1 MKKLLAMLAV
11 AFAAATIP
19 ALASANEG
27 LALDKFPT
35 EKANDL
41 TALQSGAKTFV
52 NYCLTCHSA
61 SAVRYN
67 RMTELGLTEEQIKAN
82 LMFATDKIG
91 SQMTVAMPP
100 SASKGYFGVV
110 PPDLSLTA
118 RARASADGSGQDW
131 IYTYLRSFYRD
142 NSRPTGWNNIVFPNV
157 GMPHVLWN
165 LQGTRTLTVEEIK
178 AVMVAK
184 PDAKPDDKPEEKWVK
199 ETSTYD
205 QWGIKTTKSEPLTE
219 AHGHPSVKY
228 SWADKDPERSKAY
241 DDEVANLVAFL
252 GWAADPT
259 KTKRQRL
266 GVIVLIFLA
275 GFTVLAWGL
284 NRSYWKDIK

>member
-1 MKKLLAMLAV
+1 MKKLLATLAV
-11 AFAAATIP
+11 ALGAATVP
-19 ALASANEG
+19 AVSSANEG
-27 LALDKFPT
+27 LTLDKFPT
-35 EKANDL
+35 EKATDL
-41 TALQSGAKTFV
+41 PALQNGAKLFV
-52 NYCLTCHSA
+52 NYCLNCHSA

-67 RMTELGLTEEQIKAN
+67 RLTELGLTEEQVKAN

-91 SQMTVAMPP
+91 NQMTIAMPVA
-100 SASKGYFGVV
+100 ASKAYFGAV

-142 NSRPTGWNNIVFPNV
+142 NTRPTGWNNVVFPNV

-165 LQGTRTLTVEEIK
+165 LQGARTLTVEEVK
-178 AVMVAK
+178 AVSVPGAK
-184 PDAKPDDKPEEKWVK
+184 PEDKPTEKWVK

-205 QWGIKTTKSEPLTE
+205 QWGIKITKEEPLAE
-219 AHGHPSVKY
+219 AHGHASVKH
-228 SWADKDPERSKAY
+228 SWAAADPARSDSY
-241 DDEVANLVAFL
+241 DQQVADLVAFL